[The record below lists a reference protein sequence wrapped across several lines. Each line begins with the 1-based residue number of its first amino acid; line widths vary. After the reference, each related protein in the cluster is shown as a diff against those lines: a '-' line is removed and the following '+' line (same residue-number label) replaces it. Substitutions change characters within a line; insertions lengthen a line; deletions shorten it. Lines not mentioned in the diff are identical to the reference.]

1 MATNKRYKPQRRRIG
16 TIRYLEPNPEQTQ
29 GSYIYQFYRLNKK
42 LIDAAYQGIGAA
54 NPYQHFKAEALDL
67 IQEQISNKQ
76 SVNVRRATSYQL
88 GKTSFVSAAGGNVYV
103 NNILTMLRRT
113 RSLQIVAHLAG
124 YNKSSDIN
132 VDSFSGWAYD
142 EASKQFIYTPI
153 SNRTGEVVKSD
164 RAKQRVYVWIQ
175 QLNRYPTGITVI
187 HIKGENGNSV
197 EIKYKGNDYEQGNK
211 GK

>member
-1 MATNKRYKPQRRRIG
+1 MATKKPYKPQRRRIG

-67 IQEQISNKQ
+67 IQEQISKKQ
-76 SVNVRRATSYQL
+76 PVNVRRAASYQL

-132 VDSFSGWAYD
+132 VDSFAGWAYD
-142 EASKQFIYTPI
+142 EALKQFIYTPI
-153 SNRTGEVVKSD
+153 SNRTGKAVQSD
-164 RAKQRVYVWIQ
+164 RAQRVYVWIQ

-187 HIKGENGNSV
+187 HITAENGNSV
-197 EIKYKGNDYEQGNK
+197 EINYKGNDYGQGKK